1 MILRNQTGIS
11 FGGPAG
17 VILIGALFLSLCSV
31 AAAQATPTTYY
42 VDCEQGIDSSA
53 GTSPASPWKTLD
65 KINALTLAPGDS
77 VLLKRGTRCQGVLRP
92 RGSGRPGE
100 PISLGAYG
108 NGPLP
113 VVVNSAVGGETRG
126 QGGSGQTTEILPT
139 LMLFNQQYWHI
150 RNLEL
155 VGGTPWGLYISGDK
169 GVLRHFRITDVV
181 VRDVTG
187 KPRDKRSGLVAV
199 LGGSPEQTF
208 EDVVLEGITAYGT
221 TQWAGIVVDGGHPPL
236 PRGADGKTPAT
247 LKAKDVTVRNCLVH
261 DTAGDGIVL
270 FRVRNGLLESNVA
283 WATGMMPSKDPE
295 GPENPN
301 SIWVWR
307 CEKCV
312 VQYNEGF
319 LSESEGVDG
328 GVYDIDWGSHRN
340 VVQYNYGHDSQGY
353 CISVFGAGGGT
364 TTDSIVRYNVCANN
378 GRSARLA
385 ERQGDLYLSTWGGG
399 SLDGV
404 EIYNNTFYWNP
415 PVDAPFLKNDAQFV
429 GNRPNFFKNN
439 LVLSSVPALVD
450 SNRSLELDHNLYW
463 YPGPRLPEWRYGEQL
478 HSELAAFR
486 ESGGQEAKGLF
497 LDPLLETS
505 AKTFSLPFH
514 PAAGSPAVDRGL
526 DVPGGPA
533 FDFFGRSVP
542 HGKGN
547 DIGAVESVP
556 ADPGIPSATQAPAM
570 RGEDVLKRP
579 YDWPPGHGWLLMTV
593 IPTGVFQEQDQSI
606 ARSFAVAL
614 RSLAWQH
621 ERDGLQAALVISGQG
636 RRPDALE
643 NLPYDWDLRA
653 IRVIRDQDRKLA
665 AAFEVNDRP
674 VTVLISPGR
683 KIVGRWEGRSNPARL
698 GLALRWLLGPPPGMA
713 PIRAAAFG
721 LELPGT
727 ICSNDLQNRSR
738 RIGPAN
744 PDRPRPA
751 QISSSQLT
759 GF

>member
-1 MILRNQTGIS
+1 MISRKQTRIA
-11 FGGPAG
+11 FGGPAAL
-17 VILIGALFLSLCSV
+17 ILISLLSLSPCFV
-31 AAAQATPTTYY
+31 AAAEGTGTTYY
-42 VDCEQGIDSSA
+42 IDCQRGIDSNA

-65 KINALTLAPGDS
+65 KVNGVTLAPGDS
-77 VLLKRGTRCQGVLRP
+77 VLLMRGTRCEGVLRP
-92 RGSGRPGE
+92 KGSGRPGE

-113 VVVNSAVGGETRG
+113 VVVNGAISGANRE
-126 QGGSGQTTEILPT
+126 QSGSGQTAEILPT
-139 LMLFNQQYWHI
+139 LTLFNQQHWHI

-169 GVLRHFRITDVV
+169 GVLRHFRITDLV

-247 LKAKDVTVRNCLVH
+247 LKAQDVTVRNCLVH

-283 WATGMMPSKDPE
+283 WATGMMPSKDPD

-307 CEKCV
+307 CENCL

-328 GVYDIDWGSHRN
+328 GVYDIDWGSHGN

-385 ERQGDLYLSTWGGG
+385 QRQGDLYLSTWGGG

-404 EIYNNTFYWNP
+404 QIYNNTFYWNP
-415 PVDAPFLKNDAQFV
+415 PVDVPFLKNDAQFV

-439 LVLSSVPALVD
+439 LVLSSVPTLLD
-450 SNRSLELDHNLYW
+450 SNRTLQLDHNLYW
-463 YPGPRLPEWRYGEQL
+463 YPGPRLPEWRYGE
-478 HSELAAFR
+478 HSYRGLADLR
-486 ESGGQEAKGLF
+486 ERGGQEARGLF
-497 LDPLLETS
+497 LNPLLETS
-505 AKTFSLPFH
+505 TKTFGLPFH
-514 PAAGSPAVDRGL
+514 LAAGSPAVDHGL
-526 DVPGGPA
+526 AVLGAPA
-533 FDFFGRSVP
+533 FDYFGRPVP
-542 HGKGN
+542 QGKGH
-547 DIGAVESVP
+547 DVGAVEFVP
-556 ADPGIPSATQAPAM
+556 ADPGIARVDQAPAM

-579 YDWPPGHGWLLMTV
+579 YDWPTDHGWLLMTI
-593 IPTGVFQEQDQSI
+593 IPAGVFQESDQSV

-614 RSLAWQH
+614 RSLARQY
-621 ERDGLQAALVISGQG
+621 EGSGLQAALVVSGEG
-636 RRPDALE
+636 SRPEAME
-643 NLPYDWDLRA
+643 NLPYDWALGP
-653 IRVIRDQDRKLA
+653 IRVISDQDRELGTVL
-665 AAFEVNDRP
+665 EVSDKP
-674 VTVLISPGR
+674 VTLLISPG
-683 KIVGRWEGRSNPARL
+683 KHIVGRWEGRSNPARL
-698 GLALRWLLGPPPGMA
+698 GLTLRWLLGPPPGMA
-713 PIRAAAFG
+713 PIG
-721 LELPGT
+721 V
-727 ICSNDLQNRSR
+727 RS
-738 RIGPAN
+738 GPE
-744 PDRPRPA
+744 
-751 QISSSQLT
+751 
-759 GF
+759 